1 MDRVRSVD
9 LAALWIAFVSA
20 AAAIATAVIAWT
32 ARADALRAEKKA
44 DDASTEAQ
52 KSAER
57 ATVATEKMAAIQT
70 RIFDGPPWT
79 VEWLNGDSYLV
90 TNNSPADALDVRIDG
105 DPVDEIQIQV
115 GTPEPRVIGAKSAF
129 KFGFSTSMATPWER
143 NIIVRWRREPNGEE
157 MTWKHPIPPNLAR

>member
-1 MDRVRSVD
+1 MDRVRTVD
-9 LAALWIAFVSA
+9 VAALWIAFVSA

-44 DDASTEAQ
+44 DDASAEAQ
-52 KSAER
+52 KSAAR
-57 ATVATEKMAAIQT
+57 ATAATEKMAAIQT

-90 TNNSPADALDVRIDG
+90 TNNCPVDALDVRIDG

-115 GTPEPRVIGAKSAF
+115 APQDRGLSARRAPSSSASQRAWPHP
-129 KFGFSTSMATPWER
+129 GSETSLCDGDGSRTA
-143 NIIVRWRREPNGEE
+143 RR
-157 MTWKHPIPPNLAR
+157 